1 MLKLKELVNRVYS
14 GKDNRECVRF
24 EYEVLD
30 IDRAANDPE
39 RNCFV
44 ARYQRSTKDAKQW
57 RMQIVLPRDRD
68 CDSQVYTFDYIL
80 PKESMELALIAAIGL
95 KYFQMRIKEEI
106 QRKSDWDFV
115 LGALLKDM

>member
-1 MLKLKELVNRVYS
+1 MLKLKELVNRVYD
-14 GKDNRECVRF
+14 GKDCVRF

-30 IDRAANDPE
+30 VDRTATDPK

-44 ARYQRSTKDAKQW
+44 ARYQKSKEDSKQW
-57 RMQIVLPRDRD
+57 RMQVVLPRDRD
-68 CDSQVYTFDYIL
+68 CDSQVYTFDYVL
-80 PKESMELALIAAIGL
+80 PKEGMELVLIAAIGL

-106 QRKSDWDFV
+106 QQKSDWDFV